1 MEKLV
6 RTPGDHFI
14 KTYSKGEIIMAN
26 TILDKLKEKHKD
38 VNGIEKARNISEA
51 LAIVNGTPETAAE
64 PIASN
69 IVAASEENTP

>member
-1 MEKLV
+1 
-6 RTPGDHFI
+6 
-14 KTYSKGEIIMAN
+14 MAN

-51 LAIVNGTPETAAE
+51 LAIANGTPEPAAE

-69 IVAASEENTP
+69 IGAASEENTP